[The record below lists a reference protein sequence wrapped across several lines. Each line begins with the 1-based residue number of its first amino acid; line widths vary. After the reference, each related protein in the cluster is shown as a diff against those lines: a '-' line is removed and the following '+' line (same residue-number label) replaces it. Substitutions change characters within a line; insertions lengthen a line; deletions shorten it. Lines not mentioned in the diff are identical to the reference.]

1 LNNLISNVNVN
12 QQTNP
17 TLYNQIQ
24 TLKQQIS
31 NYQNGNGTLPV
42 VTPALAQSIVQNVS
56 VNPQTNP
63 SLYQYVQYIQNE
75 LSTIYY

>member
-1 LNNLISNVNVN
+1 L
-12 QQTNP
+12 
-17 TLYNQIQ
+17 
-24 TLKQQIS
+24 
-31 NYQNGNGTLPV
+31 NGNGTLPV